1 MDRIAVTAR
10 LRPGAEARA
19 LELLAAGPPFDP
31 ARAGLTRHTVYARG
45 DTVFFVFEGE
55 DLRRTR
61 PGLVND
67 RLRSAAFAAWGPL
80 LAEEPRLAH
89 AAYHWDRKEETMN
102 LILIAPDGAES
113 APQAA
118 RPGARRG
125 TSSRGDLRS
134 RCARARRTAQR
145 RLRLGRVRSAR
156 SDRTGLEAAQRR
168 RRPGKGPRN
177 RRQDDDAARRR
188 RRRDR
193 RLCERQRRG
202 PHRRWFAR
210 AGGACERAPRKR
222 LTRRPAR
229 GPAAGP
235 GRPRCGATGHGLAR
249 GFPALRFRGNAAG
262 TGVKPQQDPRNAPQ
276 ADSIGRDGRSRT
288 CARHSN

>member
-55 DLRRTR
+55 DLRRTL

-102 LILIAPDGAES
+102 LILIATDGSES
-113 APQAA
+113 AQEAVQLGLELAEEQAA
-118 RPGARRG
+118 EVTFVHVAPALDVLPNGGFGWAASAPHEVTERDWKPLNDAVDLAKDRGIDAKTTMLRGDAVDEIVAYANDSDADLIVVGSRGHGALASALLGSVSRGVLHEARRPVLVV
-125 TSSRGDLRS
+125 RGAGLPV
-134 RCARARRTAQR
+134 TA
-145 RLRLGRVRSAR
+145 
-156 SDRTGLEAAQRR
+156 
-168 RRPGKGPRN
+168 
-177 RRQDDDAARRR
+177 
-188 RRRDR
+188 
-193 RLCERQRRG
+193 
-202 PHRRWFAR
+202 
-210 AGGACERAPRKR
+210 
-222 LTRRPAR
+222 
-229 GPAAGP
+229 
-235 GRPRCGATGHGLAR
+235 
-249 GFPALRFRGNAAG
+249 
-262 TGVKPQQDPRNAPQ
+262 
-276 ADSIGRDGRSRT
+276 
-288 CARHSN
+288 